1 MMINARTP
9 PPMYIALSSFRSMNA
24 GRDVMYPDSAP
35 LTPSRCLHRRAG
47 RRSQGRQARVAPDSA
62 TEHGQ
67 ATRAQH
73 PAVERRQ
80 PRAKAG
86 FAGREPGAASG
97 PMLASTRWG
106 AARKGRKP
114 ASRRTVQQS
123 TDKRRGRSI
132 PPSSG
137 VSLGRRP
144 ASPAGS
150 PGRPACRCGREDSN
164 LQGPCD
170 PTGPKPAAST
180 SSATPALIKDR
191 A

>member
-9 PPMYIALSSFRSMNA
+9 PPMYIALPSFRSMDA
-24 GRDVMYPDSAP
+24 GKDGMYPDSAP
-35 LTPSRCLHRRAG
+35 LTPSRCLQRRAG
-47 RRSQGRQARVAPDSA
+47 APLAREASPRRA
-62 TEHGQ
+62 GQ
-67 ATRAQH
+67 CN
-73 PAVERRQ
+73 
-80 PRAKAG
+80 
-86 FAGREPGAASG
+86 
-97 PMLASTRWG
+97 
-106 AARKGRKP
+106 
-114 ASRRTVQQS
+114 QS

-132 PPSSG
+132 PPSRG

-150 PGRPACRCGREDSN
+150 PGRPAGRCGREDSN

-191 A
+191 ARLVGASATRAVPRRPRARCRRRSARGATAARTGSRRAANRGWHPFVLSA

>member
-1 MMINARTP
+1 MINARTP
-9 PPMYIALSSFRSMNA
+9 PPMYIALPSFRSMDA
-24 GRDVMYPDSAP
+24 GRDGMYPDSTQ

-47 RRSQGRQARVAPDSA
+47 APLPREASPRRVGQCNRARTSDAGAASRRRAASA
-62 TEHGQ
+62 SGEGS
-67 ATRAQH
+67 
-73 PAVERRQ
+73 
-80 PRAKAG
+80 

-106 AARKGRKP
+106 AARKGGKP

-150 PGRPACRCGREDSN
+150 PGRPAGRCGREDSN

>member
-9 PPMYIALSSFRSMNA
+9 PPMYIALPSFRSMDA
-24 GRDVMYPDSAP
+24 GRDGMYPDSAP

-47 RRSQGRQARVAPDSA
+47 APLAREASPRRA
-62 TEHGQ
+62 GQ
-67 ATRAQH
+67 CN
-73 PAVERRQ
+73 
-80 PRAKAG
+80 
-86 FAGREPGAASG
+86 
-97 PMLASTRWG
+97 
-106 AARKGRKP
+106 
-114 ASRRTVQQS
+114 QS

-132 PPSSG
+132 PPSRG

-150 PGRPACRCGREDSN
+150 PGRPAGRCGREDSN

-180 SSATPALIKDR
+180 SSATPARIKDR
-191 A
+191 AGKMAPRGIKYSDHLRHGGRDRLAASAPAPSRSTGSQCVTSTRPVRGT